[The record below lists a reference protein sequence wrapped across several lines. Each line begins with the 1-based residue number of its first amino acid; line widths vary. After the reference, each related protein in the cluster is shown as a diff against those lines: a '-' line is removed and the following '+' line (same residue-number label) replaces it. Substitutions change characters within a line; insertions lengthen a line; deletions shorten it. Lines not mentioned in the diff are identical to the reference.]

1 MQAHSDDPDYL
12 QKNYHTGL
20 TFSHQAS
27 LSAGSFAKN
36 VYHCN
41 WPVFKF
47 VSCFFPN
54 LFVFSR
60 FSCVCHRLHP
70 SQCKISEP
78 SGRLQFKAPSPV
90 FAISTSPLLSVEA
103 NKTTTRCP
111 VVTTGT
117 DPDKSGTNLYRLSN
131 LQKIAGRIFTFFLD
145 FYTF

>member
-47 VSCFFPN
+47 VSCFFLICLCFQGYFGPAIVYIHHNARSPN
-54 LFVFSR
+54 QAADCSSKLHLLFLPSRHLLFSR
-60 FSCVCHRLHP
+60 WRPTRQPHVARL
-70 SQCKISEP
+70 SQLEQIP
-78 SGRLQFKAPSPV
+78 TNLGQ
-90 FAISTSPLLSVEA
+90 ISTG
-103 NKTTTRCP
+103 CP
-111 VVTTGT
+111 IC
-117 DPDKSGTNLYRLSN
+117 KN
-131 LQKIAGRIFTFFLD
+131 
-145 FYTF
+145 